1 MAFKTKPKAKPAKTS
16 KAKKDDYD
24 DTNKGVMFDNAENK
38 AENEKRPD
46 FRGHVNV
53 EGVEYWISGWLK
65 DTKVGTVLSL
75 ALQPKDDE

>member
-1 MAFKTKPKAKPAKTS
+1 MAIKSKMKVKAKPAK
-16 KAKKDDYD
+16 KAKEIEYD

-53 EGVEYWISGWLK
+53 DGTEYWISGWLK

-75 ALQPKDDE
+75 ALQQKDE

>member
-1 MAFKTKPKAKPAKTS
+1 MALKSKVKTKPAKAKPAKTEE
-16 KAKKDDYD
+16 YD
-24 DTNKGVMFDNAENK
+24 DTNRGVMFDNAENK
-38 AENEKRPD
+38 AENDKRPD

-75 ALQPKDDE
+75 ALQVKEE